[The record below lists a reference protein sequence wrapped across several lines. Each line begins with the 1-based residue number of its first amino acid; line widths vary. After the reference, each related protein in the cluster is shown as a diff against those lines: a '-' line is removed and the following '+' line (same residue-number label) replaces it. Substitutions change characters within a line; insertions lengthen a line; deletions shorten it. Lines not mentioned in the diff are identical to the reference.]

1 MIQVNQNIPTIPP
14 QLIYEQLNGIPVYY
28 KGYKDVLN
36 KTKTLEDI
44 MGYGELQ
51 WFILNTLGD
60 YLKENL
66 PKTYKILTGEGGLHL
81 GHKKN
86 LSLDMTIFLKSQ
98 LSYKTL
104 KNKYTKKVPQVVIE
118 VDTKADPDIFKKT
131 NYYTVKTQQ
140 LLDFGV
146 PTVLW
151 LFTDSESVTIATNDA
166 PWTTVNWTDE
176 ITVLDHTFCIQKIL
190 EEG

>member
-1 MIQVNQNIPTIPP
+1 MIQINQNIPTIPP
-14 QLIYEQLNGIPVYY
+14 HLIYEQLNGIPIYY

-104 KNKYTKKVPQVVIE
+104 KNKYTKKIPQVVIE
-118 VDTKADPDIFKKT
+118 IDTKADPDTLKKT
-131 NYYTVKTQQ
+131 NYYAEKTQQ

-146 PTVLW
+146 PMLVW
-151 LFTDSESVTIATNDA
+151 LFTDSEKVIIATNNT
-166 PWTTVNWTDE
+166 PWSTLNWSDE
-176 ITVLDHTFCIQKIL
+176 ITILTHTFSIKKIL
-190 EEG
+190 EEA